1 MAHLLDL
8 MVLRFLFQHVAF
20 AKMCE
25 FDLKSILSGEPTAR
39 ERVCQ
44 THILIDK
51 VWPTP
56 KEVYIALVQGVME
69 GPSSVR
75 EVSKSKRDAHHR
87 GPSVVCRSAVD
98 SFRES
103 DGHSLEDAEPEI
115 FKKKQRKAND
125 SGATKSSKFMMK
137 DQAPEYFDLVNIGQ
151 LSLSHVFN

>member
-1 MAHLLDL
+1 
-8 MVLRFLFQHVAF
+8 
-20 AKMCE
+20 MCE
-25 FDLKSILSGEPTAR
+25 FDLKSILSGEPVAR

-44 THILIDK
+44 AHILIDK

-56 KEVYIALVQGVME
+56 KEVYIALVQSVME

-125 SGATKSSKFMMK
+125 SVLSGATKRSKFMMK

-151 LSLSHVFN
+151 LSHSHVSN